1 MMQGDAPAMYARLA
15 CRWARMDLLRLSNA
29 MHLLLLKAGRG
40 RGSN

>member
-1 MMQGDAPAMYARLA
+1 MMQGDAPAMYVRLA
-15 CRWARMDLLRLSNA
+15 CRWARMDLLRLSN